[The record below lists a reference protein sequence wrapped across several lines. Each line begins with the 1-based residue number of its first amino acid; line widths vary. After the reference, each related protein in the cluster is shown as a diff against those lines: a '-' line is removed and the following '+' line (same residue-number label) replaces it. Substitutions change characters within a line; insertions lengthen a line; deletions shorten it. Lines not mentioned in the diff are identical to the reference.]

1 MNGNS
6 MNSRVTNSNG
16 WGDNGGMNLSRGGGN
31 GWNRRETS
39 NPSFGGGYRSYEP
52 DETTT
57 EEYGRLLHS
66 HSQSHLSQGKTLFG
80 QKEYVVPS
88 GIGMAYGDS
97 GESLIGGSESVNMSG
112 SGSASGT
119 GSLMSSG
126 AGTGGLSG
134 SGSDSE
140 EGVGSSVSAREERK
154 KGKSRQIFFIPLFT
168 SVADGAT

>member
-1 MNGNS
+1 MNGS
-6 MNSRVTNSNG
+6 STR
-16 WGDNGGMNLSRGGGN
+16 GGN
-31 GWNRRETS
+31 GWNRREAS
-39 NPSFGGGYRSYEP
+39 SPGFGYRSYEP
-52 DETTT
+52 DESTT

-66 HSQSHLSQGKTLFG
+66 HSHSQISSMSQGKTLFG

-97 GESLIGGSESVNMSG
+97 GESLIGGSGSVDMSG

-126 AGTGGLSG
+126 AGTGALSG

-154 KGKSRQIFFIPLFT
+154 KGKFTLHASRCVT
-168 SVADGAT
+168 RY